1 MLRIFFHSSERL
13 LLHSIVVPDF
23 WTGFECVRW
32 VLKDEERKGK
42 LSLRRKY
49 ETALKT
55 RAAPEAIRGQ
65 KTIAETAREVDVPA
79 NLVTLWKKAALENLP
94 GTFSRKAGKKERDWE
109 EERNDLY
116 RQIGQLKVELEW
128 LKKKLSSVR

>member
-1 MLRIFFHSSERL
+1 
-13 LLHSIVVPDF
+13 
-23 WTGFECVRW
+23 
-32 VLKDEERKGK
+32 
-42 LSLRRKY
+42 LRRKY

-55 RAAPEAIRGQ
+55 RVALEAIRGQ
-65 KTIAETAREVDVPA
+65 KTLAEIAREYDVPA

-94 GTFSRKAGKKERDWE
+94 DTFSRKAGKKERVWE
-109 EERNDLY
+109 EERSGLY

>member
-1 MLRIFFHSSERL
+1 M
-13 LLHSIVVPDF
+13 
-23 WTGFECVRW
+23 
-32 VLKDEERKGK
+32 
-42 LSLRRKY
+42 RRKY

>member
-1 MLRIFFHSSERL
+1 M
-13 LLHSIVVPDF
+13 
-23 WTGFECVRW
+23 
-32 VLKDEERKGK
+32 
-42 LSLRRKY
+42 RRKY
-49 ETALKT
+49 ETAIKT
-55 RAAPEAIRGQ
+55 RVALEAIRGQ
-65 KTIAETAREVDVPA
+65 KTIAEITREYDVPA

-94 GTFSRKAGKKERDWE
+94 GTFSRKTEKKERDWE

>member
-1 MLRIFFHSSERL
+1 M
-13 LLHSIVVPDF
+13 
-23 WTGFECVRW
+23 
-32 VLKDEERKGK
+32 
-42 LSLRRKY
+42 RRKY
-49 ETALKT
+49 ETAIKT
-55 RAAPEAIRGQ
+55 RVALEAIRSQ
-65 KTIAETAREVDVPA
+65 KTIAEIAREYDVPA

-94 GTFSRKAGKKERDWE
+94 GTFSRKAEKKERDWE